1 MVLKQ
6 CGQVTTILR
15 STVSTPSNKPSR
27 VSTACCASCW
37 KRNSLPERRAESPL
51 QVSPAP
57 STKYFTP
64 ATASSSATALVVFL
78 ALSS

>member
-1 MVLKQ
+1 M
-6 CGQVTTILR
+6 
-15 STVSTPSNKPSR
+15 
-27 VSTACCASCW
+27 
-37 KRNSLPERRAESPL
+37 PERRAESPL

-57 STKYFTP
+57 STKYFTL